1 MSTRASSSF
10 GASGAGAGQRAEL
23 QTAAQAAI
31 AYAERGLLVAPVPA
45 GLVEAAGLREQLPK
59 AVRKALPGC
68 GCGPLGCALPGW
80 APETCGGPLEA
91 ARRWQRHPEAAVG
104 LLTGMDAGL
113 EVLDVPA
120 GLGKAV
126 LALGRPG
133 LGPVAETACGRF
145 HFYVA
150 PSGAGP
156 CITVPGRGAGGSG
169 GIRWL
174 GEGSFVL
181 APPSRSH
188 GAGGGAARWHR
199 TLDAPLPPALRV
211 LDRLREVEAEMTT
224 ESRLLGRRPSG
235 GTRAR
240 VSRPRPPDPHAG
252 TVTPGKSGNGVP
264 IRAATAA
271 VVPIGIALPA
281 GGAR

>member
-1 MSTRASSSF
+1 MITKASTSF
-10 GASGAGAGQRAEL
+10 GPRLSARSGHAAP
-23 QTAAQAAI
+23 AQAAV

-45 GLVEAAGLREQLPK
+45 TAPVEATGLRRQLPQ
-59 AVRKALPGC
+59 AVRTALLGC
-68 GCGPLGCALPGW
+68 GCGPLGCAVAGW
-80 APETCGGPLEA
+80 APEPCADPLQV
-91 ARRWQRHPEAAVG
+91 ARLWRGRPKIAVG
-104 LLTGMDAGL
+104 LLTGIDAGL

-120 GLGKAV
+120 ELGAAL
-126 LALGRPG
+126 LALARPG
-133 LGPVAETACGRF
+133 LGPVVETACGRF

-156 CITVPGRGAGGSG
+156 CISVPRREGRGFA

-181 APPSRSH
+181 APPFR

-211 LDRLREVEAEMTT
+211 LDRLRAVEA
-224 ESRLLGRRPSG
+224 
-235 GTRAR
+235 A
-240 VSRPRPPDPHAG
+240 A
-252 TVTPGKSGNGVP
+252 TVTPGKSGNGIP
-264 IRAATAA
+264 IHAAPAA
-271 VVPIGIALPA
+271 VVPIGTALP